1 MPIDDCMKKT
11 VFNILAAALCLCTT
25 ACGTKT
31 ETYDLSEHIGAC
43 RGIGDAA
50 ILQEA
55 GASYIEIA
63 ISRFLMPESPDQD
76 FEENLALAKASPIPV
91 LSGNGFYPGDIRL
104 TGPEAETERAVAYAR
119 KAFERGAQIGMKY
132 FVLGSGKARAIP
144 EGFDP
149 AEARAQFVD
158 LCRQIA
164 PYAEAAGITIV
175 IEPLRRQETNFINSV
190 HEGYGI
196 VKEVGHPALCVLAD
210 FYHMTQESEGPESI
224 IEAGAALR
232 HCHIAEDI
240 NREAPGTSGQDFTPY
255 FKALEEI
262 GYRGNISIECRWNDF
277 GSQVAPA
284 IAEIKRQLETI

>member
-1 MPIDDCMKKT
+1 MPIDSHMKKT
-11 VFNILAAALCLCTT
+11 FIHIVAAVLGLSAT

-31 ETYDLSEHIGAC
+31 EPYDLSEHIGAC
-43 RGIGDAA
+43 RSITDAA

-55 GASYIEIA
+55 GASYVEVA
-63 ISRFLMPESPDQD
+63 ISRFLMPESPDSAFQ
-76 FEENLALAKASPIPV
+76 ENLALAQASPLPII
-91 LSGNGFYPGDIRL
+91 SGNGFYPGDIHL
-104 TGPEAETERAVAYAR
+104 TGPEAETDRAVAYAR
-119 KAFERGAQIGMKY
+119 KAFERGALLGMKY

-158 LCRQIA
+158 LCKKIA

-255 FKALEEI
+255 FKALKEI

-277 GSQVAPA
+277 ESQVGPA